1 MRRCSSNTD
10 DLLKPG
16 SVFEHRLWCH
26 GASSLGMMREVK
38 MRRGREREIF
48 EEKFFGEV
56 KCNKGSSNS
65 HNYTE
70 MDGTMH
76 WSKGPLR
83 QLIYETAI
91 ESWMMSFENK

>member
-1 MRRCSSNTD
+1 MKIQAWFRALMRRCSSNTD

-16 SVFEHRLWCH
+16 LVFEHRLWCH
-26 GASSLGMMREVK
+26 GASSLSMRREVK

-56 KCNKGSSNS
+56 KCNRGSSNN
-65 HNYTE
+65 HNYSE

-76 WSKGPLR
+76 WSKGPTEAAYLR
-83 QLIYETAI
+83 
-91 ESWMMSFENK
+91 NCH